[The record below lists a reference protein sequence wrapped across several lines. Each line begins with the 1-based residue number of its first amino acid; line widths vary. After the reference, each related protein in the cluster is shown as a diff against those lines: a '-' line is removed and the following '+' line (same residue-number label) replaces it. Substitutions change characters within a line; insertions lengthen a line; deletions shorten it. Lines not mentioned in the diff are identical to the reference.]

1 MEERYPPNG
10 LFLWYFVL
18 CEVYRQHPIHPSA
31 WKAGS
36 PKVAVPPFSE
46 VPHRPAPML
55 QVPAKHSVC
64 ALRLLG
70 VFAKVPHSRTR
81 AEALRR
87 GNKASARV
95 FFITPAR
102 LGGLEPPRSHGRSL
116 ALWTSPAGYRSGK
129 PWLTICVI
137 PVAIT

>member
-95 FFITPAR
+95 FFITRAR
-102 LGGLEPPRSHGRSL
+102 LGGLEPPRSHESSL
-116 ALWTSPAGYRSGK
+116 ARWPMPVGNRSENLRLK
-129 PWLTICVI
+129 MCFIR
-137 PVAIT
+137 AMQ